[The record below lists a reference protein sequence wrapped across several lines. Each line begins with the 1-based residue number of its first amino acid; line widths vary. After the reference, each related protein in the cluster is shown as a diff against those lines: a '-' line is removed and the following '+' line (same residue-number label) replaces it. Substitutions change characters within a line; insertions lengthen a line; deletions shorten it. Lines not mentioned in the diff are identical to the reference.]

1 MPRAKPAVLLIDD
14 QPFFH
19 MWVTE
24 AISSL
29 YEIVAVQDSVAAY
42 AVLKH
47 RTVAAI
53 ILDVVLEKENG
64 LDLLVPLRALSRAPI
79 LVVTAHDNERNA
91 IRAANLQVAGYLKK
105 PFSRDELHRRLA
117 AIVPIDPIDHA
128 KTFLDAHY
136 HENLNAVDVA
146 DHVGI
151 SEGHLRAEFLK
162 VHGCTPTYYLRF
174 VRLGEALKLLGTTD
188 SDVVHIARQIGF
200 TNPERFRRTFT
211 RTFSMTPSEYRLR
224 GDTVVIDR
232 RD

>member
-1 MPRAKPAVLLIDD
+1 MAKARPAVLLIDD
-14 QPFFH
+14 QAFVH
-19 MWVTE
+19 IWVTE
-24 AISSL
+24 AIGGL
-29 YEIVAVQDSVAAY
+29 YEVVCALDGAAAY
-42 AVLKH
+42 AVLKQ
-47 RTVAAI
+47 RPVAAI

-64 LDLLVPLRALSRAPI
+64 LDLVPRLRALSRAPI
-79 LVVTAHDNERNA
+79 VVVTAYENEQNA
-91 IRAANLQVAGYLKK
+91 IRAANLQVAAYLKK
-105 PFSRDELHRRLA
+105 PFSRAELHRRLA

-188 SDVVHIARQIGF
+188 SDVVHIARRIGF

-224 GDTVVIDR
+224 GDTVVIER